1 MNRAVYLKQWEIPG
15 LLDGSKTLI
24 VRPITPQPPEGYIC
38 AGRLLDTTGHHDRKN
53 IGKVAFTDLDYKGAH
68 YYKLP
73 FEVGD
78 VLLGRETWYHGDAWF
93 DDVPDMAWKNV
104 HIDGKCTWVDYKATF
119 KDDGYRDW
127 SWKSP
132 AQMPEWAARIKL
144 AVSEVRVLRVQ
155 ELTEEECVA
164 IGIKNPANDG
174 YNWGR
179 FASQWDVDY
188 LKGPKYEINPWIAAA
203 KIERVV

>member
-1 MNRAVYLKQWEIPG
+1 MSQAMGDPRPTRREQNADCEAV
-15 LLDGSKTLI
+15 
-24 VRPITPQPPEGYIC
+24 TPQPPEGYIC

-53 IGKVAFTDLDYKGAH
+53 IGKIAFTDLDYKDAH

-78 VLLGRETWYHGDAWF
+78 VLMGRESYY
-93 DDVPDMAWKNV
+93 
-104 HIDGKCTWVDYKATF
+104 HIDSCEYCMCDDEPDDQSGCFLYEATHDSDAI
-119 KDDGYRDW
+119 KWR
-127 SWKSP
+127 SP
-132 AQMPEWAARIKL
+132 VTMPPEAVRIKL
-144 AVSEVRVLRVQ
+144 AVSGVRVLRVQ
-155 ELTEEECVA
+155 ELTKEECMA

-188 LKGPKYEINPWIAAA
+188 LKCPKYEMNPWAIVAE
-203 KIERVV
+203 IERMI